1 MLLVDANVILRYL
14 LGDNVDMADKC
25 RELIAMHKISVR
37 YEVLAE
43 VVYVLHKVYSLPR
56 DRITESIR
64 LFLSERNVEVESD
77 EVMFFALKTYAS
89 TSCFCSAIV
98 MLSINSCSGQ
108 STMKVAP
115 KMVSGRVVKMPIE
128 N

>member
-77 EVMFFALKTYAS
+77 EVMFFALKTYAE
-89 TSCFCSAIV
+89 
-98 MLSINSCSGQ
+98 
-108 STMKVAP
+108 
-115 KMVSGRVVKMPIE
+115 VSMDFVDCVLYSFKAVYGHDVFTFDRQLGSMIDVLA
-128 N
+128 